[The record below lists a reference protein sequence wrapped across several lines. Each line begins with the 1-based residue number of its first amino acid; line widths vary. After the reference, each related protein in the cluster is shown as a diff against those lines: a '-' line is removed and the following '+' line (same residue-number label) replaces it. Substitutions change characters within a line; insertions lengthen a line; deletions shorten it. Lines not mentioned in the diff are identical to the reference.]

1 MARMEKTRLNR
12 EALQEFDVAFDAGA
26 AQKTW
31 LLALRWLFT
40 KQRPQLI
47 APMALIVGAARC
59 DEDSHASLNDQKAKA
74 NVRSGAARN
83 QIKGHGTL
91 LWSGPT
97 V

>member
-1 MARMEKTRLNR
+1 MGKTRLNR

-40 KQRPQLI
+40 KRRPHLI
-47 APMALIVGAARC
+47 TPTALTVGAARC
-59 DEDSHASLNDQKAKA
+59 DEDSHASLNDLKAKA
-74 NVRSGAARN
+74 NVHSGAARN
-83 QIKGHGTL
+83 QIKEHGTF